1 MNMIYILLSI
11 IIILIVMICLLAQ
24 VIKKLQG
31 LIEVILTAQSQ
42 YTKLQVRTMESIVNR
57 DTK

>member
-42 YTKLQVRTMESIVNR
+42 YTQLQVRTMESIVNR